1 MYQGPPPAPPIR
13 ATPSLPDISTLAASI
28 ISSAD
33 RLFFISV
40 AVSPSYKEWRLV
52 RVVLDDSISLH
63 PACLQDGRFLVEFYV
78 RHADDLC
85 YNSINQRYWL
95 QYHKAEDLRAPLDS
109 THTHLVRPSDTSP
122 TFALRNNLQTLRQW
136 VHLTHEDVYLHGP
149 FDFATVNGRKTR
161 DRVSID
167 DWKILL
173 SLRDSYHNTP
183 PSLDLPTYS
192 ILFDRGVTTTF
203 VCKTINA
210 HVQSVATLLQTSGDQ
225 MHC

>member
-78 RHADDLC
+78 CLPM
-85 YNSINQRYWL
+85 I
-95 QYHKAEDLRAPLDS
+95 
-109 THTHLVRPSDTSP
+109 
-122 TFALRNNLQTLRQW
+122 
-136 VHLTHEDVYLHGP
+136 
-149 FDFATVNGRKTR
+149 FATIALINAIGFNITRLKT
-161 DRVSID
+161 SE
-167 DWKILL
+167 LL
-173 SLRDSYHNTP
+173 STP
-183 PSLDLPTYS
+183 HIHTSSARLTRLPPLLYEITYK
-192 ILFDRGVTTTF
+192 LFDIGY
-203 VCKTINA
+203 I
-210 HVQSVATLLQTSGDQ
+210 
-225 MHC
+225 